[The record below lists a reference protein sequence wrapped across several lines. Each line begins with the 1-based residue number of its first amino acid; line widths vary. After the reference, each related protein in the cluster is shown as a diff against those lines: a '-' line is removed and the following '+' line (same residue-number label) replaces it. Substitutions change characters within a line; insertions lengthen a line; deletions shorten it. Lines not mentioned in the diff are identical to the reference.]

1 MNHIIICLSISI
13 LCVFDVSAKE
23 ILHPSFL
30 FNSEQIDDIRQK
42 SLSQEWLRNM
52 REVIIK
58 DAEHTLELNT
68 NPYSLVDDSEHLYLG
83 IAGRGVQVRVL
94 NTAFAGYLTGD
105 EKYFDKAK
113 EILLA
118 VVRQTEPTNNNQWE
132 RHHQVSDA
140 CQGIALGYDLLY
152 PYLNESER
160 KEVFD
165 EIIKFGEYL
174 YVSAGVWG
182 TFEQGASSC
191 NHNPVHHGAL
201 RLCALITGNHPEWL
215 DRAIQR
221 IEAFYTFCGDE
232 TGYITEGHHYLG
244 YGFGGAFPFT
254 LALKNITGYD
264 LFRKY
269 KNLISEAGEQIL
281 WNLLPDGGM
290 TVLNDSYAG
299 PIGEAA
305 VYGAMLFNKPVQL
318 WAWLKLTEDIP
329 GQKDMNYYEKRGKFY
344 LGLNYSNTSV
354 NFYR

>member
-118 VVRQTEPTNNNQWE
+118 VVRQT
-132 RHHQVSDA
+132 
-140 CQGIALGYDLLY
+140 
-152 PYLNESER
+152 
-160 KEVFD
+160 
-165 EIIKFGEYL
+165 
-174 YVSAGVWG
+174 
-182 TFEQGASSC
+182 
-191 NHNPVHHGAL
+191 
-201 RLCALITGNHPEWL
+201 
-215 DRAIQR
+215 
-221 IEAFYTFCGDE
+221 
-232 TGYITEGHHYLG
+232 
-244 YGFGGAFPFT
+244 
-254 LALKNITGYD
+254 
-264 LFRKY
+264 
-269 KNLISEAGEQIL
+269 
-281 WNLLPDGGM
+281 
-290 TVLNDSYAG
+290 
-299 PIGEAA
+299 
-305 VYGAMLFNKPVQL
+305 
-318 WAWLKLTEDIP
+318 
-329 GQKDMNYYEKRGKFY
+329 
-344 LGLNYSNTSV
+344 
-354 NFYR
+354 